1 MMCVNDNA
9 LYSAPLVTHTV
20 SSCKLFIDLCSRG
33 KKSIG
38 LERKLCFVTCTSQY
52 IHWLGYSQCCVVFSG
67 RDFCRVILS
76 GNWAS
81 LFPKVHGA
89 IIWIGRKKML
99 CSFDW
104 IQYNLCPLCG
114 HFSSQNRWFQRG
126 HVMVTRY
133 DWMAMCSWAEGSL
146 VAFWTAELVNDM
158 HGNYWF
164 WQRTSKRPLRKK
176 ANWEEWE
183 QMEKGRGREY
193 YKRRMNPSDHFW
205 IPGRERARTSI
216 KQVTVLLTVLNPGLR
231 Q

>member
-1 MMCVNDNA
+1 MSYSDLSWHNFAGSFIAKTWCVLTIHSINV

-33 KKSIG
+33 KKKHWP
-38 LERKLCFVTCTSQY
+38 RKEIMFCNLYKPIHSLVRVQPVLCHIFRKGHLQGNPQ
-52 IHWLGYSQCCVVFSG
+52 WKQGKP
-67 RDFCRVILS
+67 LS
-76 GNWAS
+76 KSPWCNN
-81 LFPKVHGA
+81 LDRK
-89 IIWIGRKKML
+89 KKML

-114 HFSSQNRWFQRG
+114 HFPSQNRWFQRG

-133 DWMAMCSWAEGSL
+133 DWMAMCNWAEGSL

-183 QMEKGRGREY
+183 QMENGR
-193 YKRRMNPSDHFW
+193 
-205 IPGRERARTSI
+205 
-216 KQVTVLLTVLNPGLR
+216 LL
-231 Q
+231 